1 MAAKSNGWYWF
12 SLLALVAGLAL
23 YASERDLPGLYEDH
37 TERTIKLQALED
49 DAQRLERKKVS
60 LEHKIMGLDTDK
72 VIQESAV
79 RKTTGHV
86 RDGETIYRI
95 PLPDENN

>member
-23 YASERDLPGLYEDH
+23 YASERDLPGLYEEH
-37 TERTIKLQALED
+37 TESTLELQALEH
-49 DAQRLERKKVS
+49 DAQRLEREKVS
-60 LEHKIMGLDTDK
+60 LEHKIKGLDTDK

-95 PLPDENN
+95 PLPNEKN